1 MPVSDG
7 LYFFEYKAAEA
18 VGPPVVLLHGTGGM
32 HLSWPPEARRLM
44 GCHVFALDLPGHG
57 RSEQQSGLQH
67 IDAYVQAV
75 RSWIAS
81 LDLPAVTLVGH
92 SMGGAVAMSL
102 AAKFPEL
109 VSGLV
114 LVSTSARFTV
124 NPVLLSDAAN
134 ATTFHR
140 ATATIV
146 RWSFAESTSP
156 RLTELTLSR
165 MNETRPSVLLG
176 DLQACERF
184 DACDLLLEIK
194 CPTLVVCGTED
205 RMTPLRQS
213 QYLAG
218 TIPGARL
225 ETITQAGHMV
235 MIEYPAAVAQIL
247 RSFTRSL
254 VLFPGEE

>member
-7 LYFFEYKAAEA
+7 LYYFEYKSAEA
-18 VGPPVVLLHGTGGM
+18 VGPPVVLLHGAGGM
-32 HLSWPPEARRLM
+32 HLSWPPEIRRLM

-67 IDAYVQAV
+67 IHAYVQSV
-75 RSWIAS
+75 RNWIAS
-81 LDLPAVTLVGH
+81 LEFPAVTLVGH

-102 AAKFPEL
+102 AAEFPEL
-109 VSGLV
+109 VSGLG

-124 NPVLLSDAAN
+124 NPALLSDAAN

-146 RWSFAESTSP
+146 RWSFAEPAPPS
-156 RLTELTLSR
+156 LTELILRR

-176 DLQACERF
+176 DLQACDRF
-184 DACDLLLEIK
+184 DACDMLLEIK
-194 CPTLVVCGTED
+194 CPTVVICGTDD

-218 TIPGARL
+218 AIPGARL
-225 ETITQAGHMV
+225 ETVAQAGHMV
-235 MIEYPAAVAQIL
+235 MIEQPAAVAQIL